1 MDSFNMSEL
10 GIFVGVCSSA
20 LVAVLIASQK
30 SKCSTISCCGFKC
43 ERRVDLVIAEEKLQM
58 TGKSGLTPTRTR
70 SAPRLEEIEKEKE
83 KEKIKLELNEPGTEE
98 D

>member
-1 MDSFNMSEL
+1 MGTMDSFNMSEL
-10 GIFVGVCSSA
+10 GIFIGVCSSA

-30 SKCSTISCCGFKC
+30 SKCEKISCCGFKC

-58 TGKSGLTPTRTR
+58 TGKSGLTPT
-70 SAPRLEEIEKEKE
+70 AKVEENKNDKL
-83 KEKIKLELNEPGTEE
+83 KLELNEPATE

>member
-1 MDSFNMSEL
+1 MGSMDSFNMSEL
-10 GIFVGVCSSA
+10 GIFIGVCSSA

-30 SKCSTISCCGFKC
+30 SKSSSISCCGFKC

-58 TGKSGLTPTRTR
+58 TGKSGLTPK
-70 SAPRLEEIEKEKE
+70 AKVEENKND
-83 KEKIKLELNEPGTEE
+83 KIKLELNEPPIGAERE

>member
-1 MDSFNMSEL
+1 MGSMDSFNMSEL
-10 GIFVGVCSSA
+10 GIFIGVCSSA

-58 TGKSGLTPTRTR
+58 TGKSGLTPK
-70 SAPRLEEIEKEKE
+70 AKVEENKND
-83 KEKIKLELNEPGTEE
+83 KIKLELNEPPIGAERE

>member
-1 MDSFNMSEL
+1 MGTMDSFNMSEL
-10 GIFVGVCSSA
+10 GIFIGVCSSA

-30 SKCSTISCCGFKC
+30 SKCEKISCCGFKC

-58 TGKSGLTPTRTR
+58 TGKSGLTPT
-70 SAPRLEEIEKEKE
+70 AKVEEKKND
-83 KEKIKLELNEPGTEE
+83 KLKLELNEPATE

>member
-1 MDSFNMSEL
+1 MSEL

-58 TGKSGLTPTRTR
+58 TGKSGLTPK
-70 SAPRLEEIEKEKE
+70 AKVEENKND
-83 KEKIKLELNEPGTEE
+83 KIKLELNEPPIGAERE